1 MAFIISYKSEDRYS
15 NRQNI
20 LCAIK
25 KYEHWAVVGDNTY
38 IVVCPPNATVGSIR
52 EQLHDYCSVQ
62 DKLFVAELQGNT
74 AWNGYGEQFTL
85 WMEKNVS
92 K

>member
-15 NRQNI
+15 NKQEI

-25 KYEHWAVVGDNTY
+25 KYEHWAIVGDNTY
-38 IVVCPPNATVGSIR
+38 IICSKEATVASIR
-52 EQLHDYCSVQ
+52 KQLHSYCRIH
-62 DKLFVAELQGNT
+62 DKLFVAELQGNS

-85 WMEKNVS
+85 WMEKNFS